1 MDRKKWLSLLAQS
14 SSEDIITLWDKAK
27 IECHF
32 EVIRA
37 AEIGAVMIQ
46 GRQGSAGA
54 PFNLGEMSVTRCS
67 IKIAEGFI
75 GHGYHQGRSK
85 KTAEIIAKLDA
96 LLQTVKFDAIV
107 KTILKPLEKRLQAKE
122 YNLAAKAEATKVNFF
137 TLVRGED

>member
-14 SSEDIITLWDKAK
+14 TSEDIITLWGKAK

-46 GRQGSAGA
+46 GRQGGSGA

-67 IKIAEGFI
+67 IKIAEGYI

-85 KTAEIIAKLDA
+85 ETAEIIAKLDA
-96 LLQTVKFDAIV
+96 LLQTIKFDAIV
-107 KTILKPLEKRLQAKE
+107 KTILNPLEKRLQEKE
-122 YNLAAKAEATKVNFF
+122 YNLATKAEATKVNFF